1 MLSLLIFKKNSIN
14 SRVKKLI
21 QKIRGFFYLSQSSK
35 FNIESSSSSLNLGL
49 KFVKF
54 EVRKC
59 QSSGVRSSNILSSFH
74 H

>member
-21 QKIRGFFYLSQSSK
+21 QKIRVFYLSQSSK
-35 FNIESSSSSLNLGL
+35 FDIESSSSSLNLGL